1 VGADIRRRGV
11 RPVCRAKGF
20 IAGLDAELG
29 TRGSRW
35 AARARRSPVHPRIT
49 TTSAAVFLARLV
61 LGTDPAASF
70 RPHIG
75 CIPARGGGQR
85 LPTAFHV
92 YPPSRPT
99 LPEMTEIPV
108 RAGTHTYVKRCAARE
123 RLVSAT
129 HAVAFYTST
138 PPTRALA
145 ASIAVKQ
152 SVRNER
158 LHVSVQAGPA
168 AGEVRAVV
176 QVDLV
181 CVATR

>member
-1 VGADIRRRGV
+1 
-11 RPVCRAKGF
+11 
-20 IAGLDAELG
+20 
-29 TRGSRW
+29 
-35 AARARRSPVHPRIT
+35 
-49 TTSAAVFLARLV
+49 
-61 LGTDPAASF
+61 
-70 RPHIG
+70 
-75 CIPARGGGQR
+75 
-85 LPTAFHV
+85 
-92 YPPSRPT
+92 
-99 LPEMTEIPV
+99 M

-158 LHVSVQAGPA
+158 LHVSVHAGPA

-181 CVATR
+181 CVAAR